1 LDQAKL
7 ECFPLGNEERM
18 STFLKDLR
26 YAYRMLLKTP
36 GFTLV
41 AILTLALGIGA
52 NIAAFSIVD
61 GVLLR
66 PLPFPQSGQL
76 VRVFD
81 DLRGSN
87 TKDVGMSVPEFWD
100 YRDRAGVFQDIAV
113 IWPIPVALT
122 GIDRPRR
129 IEVLAT
135 SPNYFTMLGVQPQ
148 IGRVFTQKDDVPGF
162 IESVVLSDGFW
173 RREFGADPN
182 ILGKSLRLDGDLYKV
197 IGVMPPGFHHPGRTL
212 ETEEDGFIAAGYNA
226 LPFPVPPL
234 RSVRMLP
241 GTIARLKPGLT
252 IEEAQA
258 RLETFDAGLSREYPT
273 DYPRA
278 AGWVPRLVSVQ
289 SDLVGGIRAELFVL
303 LGAVGFVLLIACV
316 NLANLLLARGA
327 RRQREIAIRLA
338 LGAGRGRLI
347 AQLLTE
353 SVLLSFVSG
362 CVALM
367 TVVSLKSALLSFAPA
382 DLPRVNEV
390 NISAG
395 VLAFAFLLSILTG
408 ILFGLVPA
416 LQTASP
422 NQIASL
428 REGSLGSG
436 SSKRQMRI
444 SRVLVASEVALSL
457 VLLVGAGLFLRSFW
471 QLLQVHPGFNP
482 RQVVTTQIWLAVP
495 NDPKND
501 PYGTVPKRAA
511 FHREVLRRVSSLPG
525 VEEASIGAGGSL
537 PLTHSRNAFT
547 FTIEGRPADS
557 ERAPVAEFAS
567 VTPRHF
573 NTLQIP
579 HLSGRNFTDADDD
592 KAMLVAVVDQTLARR
607 FWPGEDPLGKR
618 VKFGPIQSTNP
629 WFTIVGVVGDV
640 KSDSLEAQ
648 GPPHIYLSLF
658 QNPPYNSVV
667 YLRTASDS
675 PSYGESIRRE
685 VQAVDPNIPTYAVR
699 SLEEVLA
706 RSMAERRFAL
716 NILGFFGVVALLLA
730 AIGIYGVMTYTFSQ
744 RTQEIGIRMALGAQ
758 RADILRLAI
767 GEGMLLV
774 VLGLGSGI
782 LGALVLTRYLRTM
795 LFGVTPADPLTFAAI
810 AAILALVALLACFI
824 PAQRATQVDPLV
836 ALRNE

>member
-1 LDQAKL
+1 
-7 ECFPLGNEERM
+7 M

-36 GFTLV
+36 GFTVV

-87 TKDVGMSVPEFWD
+87 TKDVGMSVPQFWD

-148 IGRVFTQKDDVPGF
+148 IGRVFTQKEDVPGF
-162 IESVVLSDGFW
+162 IEAVVLSDGFW

-182 ILGKSLRLDGDLYKV
+182 ILGKSLRLDGDLYRV

-212 ETEEDGFIAAGYNA
+212 ETEEDAFIAAGYNA

-252 IEEAQA
+252 VEEAQA
-258 RLETFDAGLSREYPT
+258 RLEAFDAGLIRDYPT
-273 DYPRA
+273 DYPPA
-278 AGWVPRLVSVQ
+278 AGWAPRLVPLQ

-327 RRQREIAIRLA
+327 SRHREIAIRLA

-362 CVALM
+362 CVALA
-367 TVVSLKSALLSFAPA
+367 TVVFLKSALLSFAPA

-390 NISAG
+390 SISAG

-471 QLLQVHPGFNP
+471 QLLQVRPGFNP
-482 RQVVTTQIWLAVP
+482 HQVVTTQIWLAVP

-501 PYGTVPKRAA
+501 PYGNVPKRAA
-511 FHREVLRRVSSLPG
+511 FLREVLRRVTALPG
-525 VEEASIGAGGSL
+525 VQEASIGGGGSL
-537 PLTHSRNAFT
+537 PMMHSRNAFP
-547 FTIEGRPADS
+547 FTIEGRPAES

-567 VTPRHF
+567 VTPKHF
-573 NTLQIP
+573 DTLQIP
-579 HLSGRNFTDADDD
+579 LLSGRNFTDADDD
-592 KAMLVAVVDQTLARR
+592 TATPVALIDQTLVRR
-607 FWPGEDPLGKR
+607 FWPNESPIGKR
-618 VKFGPIQSTNP
+618 LKAGPILSKNA
-629 WFTIVGVVGDV
+629 WLTIVGVVGDV
-640 KSDSLEAQ
+640 KSDSLEAP
-648 GPPHIYLSLF
+648 GPPHVYLSLF
-658 QNPPYNSVV
+658 QNPPYNTVV
-667 YLRTASDS
+667 YLRTAGDPS
-675 PSYGESIRRE
+675 SYGETIRRE
-685 VQAVDPNIPTYAVR
+685 VQAVDPNIPTFAVR
-699 SLEEVLA
+699 SLDDVLA

-810 AAILALVALLACFI
+810 AAILASVALLACFI

>member
-1 LDQAKL
+1 
-7 ECFPLGNEERM
+7 M

-87 TKDVGMSVPEFWD
+87 TKDVGMSVPQFWD

-148 IGRVFTQKDDVPGF
+148 IGRVFTQKEDVPGF
-162 IESVVLSDGFW
+162 IEAVVLSDGFW

-182 ILGKSLRLDGDLYKV
+182 ILGKSLRLDGDLYRV

-212 ETEEDGFIAAGYNA
+212 ETEEDAFIAAGYNA

-252 IEEAQA
+252 VEEAQA
-258 RLETFDAGLSREYPT
+258 RLEAFDAGLIRDYPT
-273 DYPRA
+273 DYPPA
-278 AGWVPRLVSVQ
+278 AGWAPRLVPLQ

-327 RRQREIAIRLA
+327 SRHREIAIRLA

-362 CVALM
+362 CVALA
-367 TVVSLKSALLSFAPA
+367 TVVFLKSALLSFAPA

-390 NISAG
+390 SISAG

-436 SSKRQMRI
+436 SSKRHMRI

-457 VLLVGAGLFLRSFW
+457 MLLVGAGLFLRSFW
-471 QLLQVHPGFNP
+471 QLLQVRPGFNP
-482 RQVVTTQIWLAVP
+482 HQVVTTQIWLAVP

-501 PYGTVPKRAA
+501 PYGNVPKRAA
-511 FHREVLRRVSSLPG
+511 FLREVLRRVTVLPG
-525 VEEASIGAGGSL
+525 VQEASIGGGGSL
-537 PLTHSRNAFT
+537 PMMHSRNAFP
-547 FTIEGRPADS
+547 FTIEGRPAES

-567 VTPRHF
+567 VTPKHF
-573 NTLQIP
+573 DTLQIP
-579 HLSGRNFTDADDD
+579 LLSGRNFTDADDD
-592 KAMLVAVVDQTLARR
+592 TATPVALIDQTLVRR
-607 FWPGEDPLGKR
+607 FWPNESPIGKR
-618 VKFGPIQSTNP
+618 LKAGPILSKNA
-629 WFTIVGVVGDV
+629 WLTIVGVVGDV
-640 KSDSLEAQ
+640 KSDSLEAP
-648 GPPHIYLSLF
+648 GPPHVYLSLF
-658 QNPPYNSVV
+658 QNPPYNTVV
-667 YLRTASDS
+667 YLRTAGDPS
-675 PSYGESIRRE
+675 SYGETIRRE
-685 VQAVDPNIPTYAVR
+685 VQAVDPNIPTFAVR
-699 SLEEVLA
+699 SLDDVLA

-810 AAILALVALLACFI
+810 AAILASVALLACFI
-824 PAQRATQVDPLV
+824 PARRATQVDPLV

>member
-1 LDQAKL
+1 
-7 ECFPLGNEERM
+7 M
-18 STFLKDLR
+18 SNFFQDVR

-100 YRDRAGVFQDIAV
+100 YRDRSGIFQDISV

-122 GIDRPRR
+122 GIDRPQR

-148 IGRVFTQKDDVPGF
+148 IGRVYTQKEDVPGF
-162 IESVVLSDGFW
+162 IEAVVLSDGFW

-197 IGVMPPGFHHPGRTL
+197 IGVMPPGFHHPGKTL

-252 IEEAQA
+252 VAEAQA
-258 RLETFDAGLSREYPT
+258 RLETFDAGLSREYPS
-273 DYPRA
+273 DYPPA
-278 AGWVPRLVSVQ
+278 ASWSPRLVSLQ
-289 SDLVGGIRAELFVL
+289 SDLVGGVRAELFVL

-327 RRQREIAIRLA
+327 SRHREIAIRLA

-347 AQLLTE
+347 EQLLTE
-353 SVLLSFVSG
+353 SVLLSCVSG
-362 CVALM
+362 CVALL
-367 TVVSLKSALLSFAPA
+367 TVVFLKTALLRFAPA
-382 DLPRVNEV
+382 DLPRINEV
-390 NISAG
+390 TINAG
-395 VLAFAFLLSILTG
+395 VLAFAFLLSIVTG
-408 ILFGLVPA
+408 VLFGLVPA
-416 LQTASP
+416 LQAASP

-471 QLLQVHPGFNP
+471 QLLQVRPGFNP

-511 FHREVLRRVSSLPG
+511 FHREVLRRVSTLPG
-525 VEEASIGAGGSL
+525 VEEASIGGGGSL
-537 PLTHSRNAFT
+537 PMMHSRNAFP
-547 FTIEGRPADS
+547 FTIEGRPAES
-557 ERAPVAEFAS
+557 ERAPVAEFAAVS
-567 VTPRHF
+567 PEHF
-573 NTLQIP
+573 RTLQIP
-579 HLSGRNFTDADDD
+579 LLSGRSFNDSDDD
-592 KAMLVAVVDQTLARR
+592 KALLIALVDQTLARR
-607 FWPGEDPLGKR
+607 FWPGESPIGKR
-618 VKFGPIQSTNP
+618 LKAGPIQSTNP
-629 WFTIVGVVGDV
+629 WLTIVGVVGDV
-640 KSDSLEAQ
+640 KSDSLEAP
-648 GPPHIYLSLF
+648 GAAHVYLSLF
-658 QNPPYNSVV
+658 QSPPYNTVV
-667 YLRTASDS
+667 YLRTAGN
-675 PSYGESIRRE
+675 PGSYGESIRNE
-685 VQAVDPNIPTYAVR
+685 VQSVDPNIPTYAVR
-699 SLEEVLA
+699 SLEDVVA
-706 RSMAERRFAL
+706 RSMSERRFAL
-716 NILGFFGVVALLLA
+716 DILGFFGVVALLLA

-767 GEGMLLV
+767 SEGMLLV
-774 VLGLGSGI
+774 AVGLGTGI
-782 LGALVLTRYLRTM
+782 VGALVLTRYLRTM
-795 LFGVTPADPLTFAAI
+795 LFAVTPTDPLTFTAI
-810 AAILALVALLACFI
+810 SAILASVALLACFI
-824 PAQRATQVDPLV
+824 PAQRATEVDPLV
-836 ALRNE
+836 ALRND